1 MTPKP
6 KYEKE
11 KKKFD
16 CNPYA
21 CDQNW
26 ETHNTKYK

>member
-6 KYEKE
+6 KYEK
-11 KKKFD
+11 KMLD

-26 ETHNTKYK
+26 ETQNIKYK